1 MKRLLLIPTVIL
13 PYSVSIAYFVSKPLP
28 EDAAMV
34 LFISILTACFAAAPV
49 CNVIYMILARK
60 DDARVLICDAL
71 LVKLLHV
78 PAYVII
84 FISGAIAA
92 LMIFFTLPLIF
103 MLIAFDYV
111 ILLCSSMLSAFALIK
126 HVRLAKL
133 LSIVTLVCQL
143 IFCADVI
150 SLLVLHLLHV
160 RKKRK
165 ALPPNAP

>member
-13 PYSVSIAYFVSKPLP
+13 PYSVPIAYFVSKPLP

-49 CNVIYMILARK
+49 CNVIYMILARQ

-126 HVRLAKL
+126 HDRLAKL

-165 ALPPNAP
+165 ALCPNAP